1 MQSAPSHRVS
11 RQLLCAALVCALV
24 QAPVSSLAQQRD
36 EQLELGVKQVE
47 GGEFDAA
54 VITLDGVVRRLSAG
68 GASSKELAR
77 AYTYL
82 GITYLSLG
90 QETSA
95 KARFLEALK
104 VEPGLKLDAKE
115 FPPKVVQFFDQVKA
129 QAPAPA
135 AAAAAPTPA
144 PARAPDKA
152 AAPPATTTTP
162 PVAAPEK
169 KGGGSKVLFIVL
181 GVGAAAGIAA
191 VAAGGGGGG
200 SSTTQPPATTVPPAT
215 AADLSATTS
224 SPQSNVS
231 INCTN
236 SLHVT
241 VTLTN
246 RARSPI
252 TITGVRREPSAI
264 SGGCTP
270 GGGFT
275 YTPNVTSVAANSSSA
290 VFNGEMLTNGVGCCQ
305 GSCNGGSCQFRQD
318 LTVITPVGSISAG
331 HVNYSVR
338 FRDCV
343 QCSSIG
349 AAALE
354 CARTP

>member
-129 QAPAPA
+129 QAPAAEA
-135 AAAAAPTPA
+135 APPTPA
-144 PARAPDKA
+144 PPHAPDKA
-152 AAPPATTTTP
+152 AAPVATTTTTP
-162 PVAAPEK
+162 SAAPPEK
-169 KGGGSKVLFIVL
+169 KGGGSKALLIVL

-224 SPQSNVS
+224 SPPRSSTAYS
-231 INCTN
+231 ITA
-236 SLHVT
+236 T
-241 VTLTN
+241 
-246 RARSPI
+246 R
-252 TITGVRREPSAI
+252 
-264 SGGCTP
+264 
-270 GGGFT
+270 
-275 YTPNVTSVAANSSSA
+275 
-290 VFNGEMLTNGVGCCQ
+290 
-305 GSCNGGSCQFRQD
+305 
-318 LTVITPVGSISAG
+318 
-331 HVNYSVR
+331 
-338 FRDCV
+338 
-343 QCSSIG
+343 
-349 AAALE
+349 
-354 CARTP
+354 